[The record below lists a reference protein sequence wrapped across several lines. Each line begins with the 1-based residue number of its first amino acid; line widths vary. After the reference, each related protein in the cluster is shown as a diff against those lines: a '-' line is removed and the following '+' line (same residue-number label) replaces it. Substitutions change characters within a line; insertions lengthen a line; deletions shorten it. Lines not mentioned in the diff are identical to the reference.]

1 MLSALVPP
9 QPMPPV
15 PEPETSSPS
24 LRQLAAAG
32 HFRSIALWLNQPLA
46 AQGIFVQVQ
55 PDRPGC
61 LKLIVEFQRSPL
73 KDRLVRFLCHRL
85 CQLNSEL
92 IEGVY
97 ILVRPIGWQ
106 RPLWQQRVRIVTPAL
121 KRRQAAAQLNESV
134 AGRSP
139 LPPRLTSTPRAS
151 QRPRFKVIRALMLS
165 GSAVAAFILGCWLE
179 VLTSP
184 SPSLPEIRAK
194 GQPTLSSPSSTD
206 SLEPPEAGFPVQAS
220 RVGTGDR
227 ASEAAIATADT
238 PRPKVVD
245 TALEPVGVIPYPK
258 AGEGPA
264 DQVTLLFGGDIS
276 LDALDDS
283 QIDGQGD
290 FFAEL
295 ENYGQTDVSMVN
307 LATPLATAATSL
319 DEELHHRTRLDAVD
333 LLADSGVDLVNLTN
347 STLMD
352 YGAEG
357 LAQTLTALDSKGL
370 YRVGAGRNAMEA
382 RRPEILD
389 IKGKRIA
396 YLSYAMGGNN
406 AAMDTRALK
415 ERAGAKDAAVVKEL
429 ENFKKSTAFGDRAGF
444 NAQGMPEIVADLQAL
459 RDQVDWII
467 VNFRWVDHLQ
477 AEPNFVQTNLARLAI
492 DQGADVVVGYHP
504 TVIQGGEVYKGRPI
518 AYSLGDFV
526 FKQGQSVADQDS
538 AMLKVSLRD
547 NQMQVEFVPV
557 QLRDSRPKSLTGPE
571 REAVLQRLQSA
582 SAQFDQP
589 LKASMVLDLQNPAKI
604 PTEALDPTSPFVT
617 PGTPALLPVESID
630 PPSFPAEPDQPQPE
644 KTNPGR
650 PLPDGHLQKQMTDQL
665 QEWGP
670 KVSPQQ
676 QEFQPIPQNRS
687 GVSDQSLQPKANWGK
702 PRPGPDPVRDSSLS
716 PSPQGGVKT
725 WADQVPV
732 TPVPPEP
739 IPARVDPLGGPVS
752 EHLKPDSGLAES
764 TASIAQL
771 PLQSQQP

>member
-1 MLSALVPP
+1 M
-9 QPMPPV
+9 
-15 PEPETSSPS
+15 
-24 LRQLAAAG
+24 
-32 HFRSIALWLNQPLA
+32 
-46 AQGIFVQVQ
+46 
-55 PDRPGC
+55 
-61 LKLIVEFQRSPL
+61 
-73 KDRLVRFLCHRL
+73 
-85 CQLNSEL
+85 
-92 IEGVY
+92 
-97 ILVRPIGWQ
+97 
-106 RPLWQQRVRIVTPAL
+106 
-121 KRRQAAAQLNESV
+121 
-134 AGRSP
+134 
-139 LPPRLTSTPRAS
+139 
-151 QRPRFKVIRALMLS
+151 IRALMLS

-194 GQPTLSSPSSTD
+194 GQPTLSSPSSSG
-206 SLEPPEAGFPVQAS
+206 SLEPPEAVSPAQAS

-238 PRPKVVD
+238 PRPKVID

-276 LDALDDS
+276 LDALDDP
-283 QIDGQGD
+283 QLEGKGD
-290 FFAEL
+290 FFAEV
-295 ENYGQTDVSMVN
+295 EDYGQTDVSMVN

-319 DEELHHRTRLDAVD
+319 DEELHHRTRLDAVN
-333 LLADSGVDLVNLTN
+333 LLADSGVDLVNLTH

-389 IKGKRIA
+389 VKGKRIA

-406 AAMDTRALK
+406 AAMDTQALK
-415 ERAGAKDAAVVKEL
+415 ERAGAKDATVVKEL

-459 RDQVDWII
+459 RDQVDWIV

-526 FKQGQSVADQDS
+526 FKQGQSLADQDS
-538 AMLKVSLRD
+538 AMLKVSLRND
-547 NQMQVEFVPV
+547 QMQVEFVPV
-557 QLRDSRPKSLTGPE
+557 QLRNSRPKSLTGPE
-571 REAVLQRLQSA
+571 REAVLQRLQVA

-589 LKASMVLDLQNPAKI
+589 LKASMVLDLQNPAKT

-617 PGTPALLPVESID
+617 PGTPALLPVESTTPD
-630 PPSFPAEPDQPQPE
+630 PKPSIEPASPPMEPDQPQPG
-644 KTNPGR
+644 KTNPDR
-650 PLPDGHLQKQMTDQL
+650 PLPGGDLQKQMTDQL

-676 QEFQPIPQNRS
+676 QQFQPIPQNRS

-702 PRPGPDPVRDSSLS
+702 PSPGSDPVRDSSL
-716 PSPQGGVKT
+716 SPQGGVKT
-725 WADQVPV
+725 WADQVPA

-739 IPARVDPLGGPVS
+739 IPAQVEPMGGPVS
-752 EHLKPDSGLAES
+752 QELRPESGLAES
-764 TASIAQL
+764 TASITQL
-771 PLQSQQP
+771 PLPNQQP

>member
-1 MLSALVPP
+1 
-9 QPMPPV
+9 
-15 PEPETSSPS
+15 
-24 LRQLAAAG
+24 
-32 HFRSIALWLNQPLA
+32 
-46 AQGIFVQVQ
+46 
-55 PDRPGC
+55 
-61 LKLIVEFQRSPL
+61 
-73 KDRLVRFLCHRL
+73 
-85 CQLNSEL
+85 
-92 IEGVY
+92 
-97 ILVRPIGWQ
+97 
-106 RPLWQQRVRIVTPAL
+106 
-121 KRRQAAAQLNESV
+121 
-134 AGRSP
+134 
-139 LPPRLTSTPRAS
+139 
-151 QRPRFKVIRALMLS
+151 
-165 GSAVAAFILGCWLE
+165 
-179 VLTSP
+179 
-184 SPSLPEIRAK
+184 
-194 GQPTLSSPSSTD
+194 
-206 SLEPPEAGFPVQAS
+206 
-220 RVGTGDR
+220 
-227 ASEAAIATADT
+227 
-238 PRPKVVD
+238 
-245 TALEPVGVIPYPK
+245 VIPYPK

-276 LDALDDS
+276 LDALDDP
-283 QIDGQGD
+283 QLEGKAD
-290 FFAEL
+290 FFAEV
-295 ENYGQTDVSMVN
+295 EDYGQTDVSMVN

-319 DEELHHRTRLDAVD
+319 DEELHHRTRLDAVN
-333 LLADSGVDLVNLTN
+333 LLADSGVDLVNLTH

-389 IKGKRIA
+389 VKGKRIA

-406 AAMDTRALK
+406 AAMDTQALK
-415 ERAGAKDAAVVKEL
+415 ERAGAKDATVVKEL

-444 NAQGMPEIVADLQAL
+444 NAQDMPAIVADLQAL

-526 FKQGQSVADQDS
+526 FKQGQSLADQDS

-547 NQMQVEFVPV
+547 DQMQVEFVPV
-557 QLRDSRPKSLTGPE
+557 QLRNSRPKSLTGPE
-571 REAVLQRLQSA
+571 REAVLQRLQVA

-589 LKASMVLDLQNPAKI
+589 LKASMVLDLQNPAKT

-617 PGTPALLPVESID
+617 PGTPAVLPVESTTPD
-630 PPSFPAEPDQPQPE
+630 PKPSIEPASPSMEPDQPQPG
-644 KTNPGR
+644 KTNPDR
-650 PLPDGHLQKQMTDQL
+650 PLPGGDLQKQMTDQL

-702 PRPGPDPVRDSSLS
+702 PSPGSDPVRDSSLS
-716 PSPQGGVKT
+716 PSPQSGVKT
-725 WADQVPV
+725 WADQVPA

-739 IPARVDPLGGPVS
+739 IPAQVEPMGGPVS
-752 EHLKPDSGLAES
+752 QELRPDSGLAES
-764 TASIAQL
+764 TASITQL
-771 PLQSQQP
+771 PLPNQQP